1 MARDFT
7 PMEHAGLTKTEF
19 AHVLGVTRVTV
30 HRWVE
35 DGKEPTP
42 YLQKAVDELLANLT
56 VAVDDGLLPGPLD
69 SLVPSRHT
77 MDERRD
83 VIDAALAKITVA

>member
-7 PMEHAGLTKTEF
+7 PMEQAGLTKTEF

-35 DGKEPTP
+35 DGKEPTN
-42 YLQKAVDELLANLT
+42 YLQKAVDTLLENLAI
-56 VAVDDGLLPGPLD
+56 AVRDGLLPGPLD

-77 MDERRD
+77 MDERRA
-83 VIDAALAKITVA
+83 VIDAALAKVASA